1 MLKLRL
7 GGGVTYLL
15 LNVFKIAVN
24 LKTKMIFQVLVY
36 FLFFFIGVEYV
47 LILPSLKGYLETLDI
62 GSNFVGICIA
72 AVNFAALLTATPL
85 GRLAGKFPI
94 SPKNIQGKSHGIKKS
109 QKDPAIS

>member
-1 MLKLRL
+1 MKFRL
-7 GGGVTYLL
+7 GGVTYLL
-15 LNVFKIAVN
+15 LNVFKIAVH

-47 LILPSLKGYLETLDI
+47 LVLPSLNGYLETLDI

-85 GRLAGKFPI
+85 GRLAGKLTDMPQKYSRKI
-94 SPKNIQGKSHGIKKS
+94 SWN
-109 QKDPAIS
+109 